1 MFSKQKGETISETML
16 REKNIIFSQL
26 ASFCH
31 YMVMLG
37 ICLLNQESLQRMY
50 VL

>member
-1 MFSKQKGETISETML
+1 MAVFTKQKGETSAETML
-16 REKNIIFSQL
+16 REKNLIFSQL

-37 ICLLNQESLQRMY
+37 TDRNI
-50 VL
+50 